1 MGRQQSTKPTGKF
14 VVRKNQINAA
24 GMAPVYIT
32 YFIKGKTIEKST
44 DIKIML
50 TQWDAKNQKIVKHS
64 DAKRLQSKLDAIKR
78 GYDEAITDYDGIITP
93 DVLRKMLN
101 GETVGRPNP
110 QKTDFIQYAR
120 DINERR
126 YNNEKI
132 GYSVYYN
139 ANLNLDKFAKYIE
152 SVYGVAS
159 IPMSEL
165 TIDIIEAYKEERR
178 KKVCQATLNKD
189 IVPIIKAI
197 ENAEKNGLIE
207 PSKFGDLNELYVG
220 QSRAYGDKVDE
231 DETDIHYL
239 TKEQMA
245 KFVEYYSEAHFK
257 RQREFMDMFLFAFHA
272 CGLRVSDIATLEWK
286 HIDFETKRMQK
297 VLVKGK
303 NFHEIHL
310 NKYAI
315 AILDK
320 WKAMNRNPR
329 FVFDL
334 LPQDFQLKAESD
346 EDKKETEKRLKNKIG
361 SKNRLLQT
369 SLNGIG
375 KKMGLDFGLSMHVAR
390 HTFAVWALNYNDLS
404 LHLVSRLLGHK
415 SIMATEKNYAKFLK
429 ETVDEKIKE
438 KATFDNCL
446 PNVFSVEQE

>member
-1 MGRQQSTKPTGKF
+1 M
-14 VVRKNQINAA
+14 VRKNQINSA

-64 DAKRLQSKLDAIKR
+64 DAKRLQNKLDAIKR
-78 GYDEAITDYDGIITP
+78 GYDEAIADYDGVITP
-93 DVLRKMLN
+93 DVLRKLLN

-120 DINERR
+120 KVNESR
-126 YNNEKI
+126 YNNNKI

-139 ANLNLDKFAKYIE
+139 TTLYLNKFERFIE
-152 SVYGVAS
+152 SKLGVAS
-159 IPMSEL
+159 IPISEL
-165 TIDIIEAYKEERR
+165 TKDLIDEYKDERR
-178 KKVCQATLNKD
+178 SKVCQATLNKE

-197 ENAEKNGLIE
+197 DNAVKNGLIE
-207 PSKFGDLNELYVG
+207 PSKFGDLYELYVG

-239 TKEQMA
+239 TREQMD
-245 KFVEYYSEAHFK
+245 KFIEYYPKAQFN

-286 HIDFETKRMQK
+286 HIDFEKKRMQK

-310 NKYAI
+310 NQYAL
-315 AILDK
+315 AILNK

-334 LPQDFQLKAESD
+334 LPQDFQLKAD
-346 EDKKETEKRLKNKIG
+346 GNADRIETEKRLKNKIG

-375 KKMGLDFGLSMHVAR
+375 KKIGLDFGLSMHVAR

-404 LHLVSRLLGHK
+404 LHIVSRMLGHK

-429 ETVDEKIKE
+429 ETVDDTIEK
-438 KATFDNCL
+438 KATFKDCL
-446 PNVFSVEQE
+446 PKVFDQE

>member
-1 MGRQQSTKPTGKF
+1 MGRQPNTKPLGKF
-14 VVRKNQINAA
+14 VVRKKDVDAA
-24 GMAPVYIT
+24 GKVFVYIS
-32 YFIKGKTIEKST
+32 YSVKSKTKEKST
-44 DIKIML
+44 EIKILL
-50 TQWDAKNQKIVKHS
+50 TQWDALNQKIVKHP
-64 DAKRLQSKLDAIKR
+64 DAKRLNNKLAAIKR
-78 GYDEAITDYDGIITP
+78 RIDEAIEAYEGVITP
-93 DVLRKMLN
+93 EVLRKLLD
-101 GETVGRPNP
+101 GETIGRPSP
-110 QKTDFIQYAR
+110 QKTDFIQYAK

-126 YNNEKI
+126 YKNEKI

-165 TIDIIEAYKEERR
+165 TIDIIEAFKEERR

-220 QSRAYGDKVDE
+220 QSRSYGDKVDE
-231 DETDIHYL
+231 DETVIHYL
-239 TKEQMA
+239 THEQMK
-245 KFVEYYSEAHFK
+245 KFVEYYPKAQFN

-286 HIDFETKRMQK
+286 HIDFEKRRMEK
-297 VLVKGK
+297 RLVKGK
-303 NFHEIHL
+303 NYHEIHL

-315 AILDK
+315 AILNK
-320 WKAMNRNPR
+320 WKEMNRNPR

-334 LPQDFQLKAESD
+334 LPADFQLKGDDKMES
-346 EDKKETEKRLKNKIG
+346 EKRLKNKIG

-375 KKMGLDFGLSMHVAR
+375 KKIGLDFGLSMHVAR
-390 HTFAVWALNYNDLS
+390 HTFAVWALNDNDLS
-404 LHLVSRLLGHK
+404 LHIVSRMLGHN

-429 ETVDEKIKE
+429 ETVDEAVEK
-438 KATFDNCL
+438 KATFEGCL
-446 PNVFSVEQE
+446 PKEFDQE